1 MKAFPNKQ
9 MTNFHHISN
18 VGGEVV
24 TSTNTLFKVSDELQ
38 FLIDIRYQH
47 VTMLEASDD
56 DLIFRN
62 SSFFHLLPSNFLLIF
77 RGWDGGERKVVEC
90 THMKREEKDKKK
102 RFKDSKKKM
111 TMYHRC
117 LQCWLTMT
125 LECCS
130 VCCSVEFSFVDAV
143 ALICSAERGN
153 NDVFWFKFW
162 KWNVHNLRNLKSE
175 KSLEFALF
183 IYAVLFEIEKQIFQK
198 K

>member
-102 RFKDSKKKM
+102 RFKDSKKKW
-111 TMYHRC
+111 
-117 LQCWLTMT
+117 QCIIVVYNVGSQWHS
-125 LECCS
+125 S
-130 VCCSVEFSFVDAV
+130 VVQFAAQSSFPLSMRSLWYVLRKEGIMMSFD
-143 ALICSAERGN
+143 LSFENEMCTIWEM
-153 NDVFWFKFW
+153 W
-162 KWNVHNLRNLKSE
+162 KVKR
-175 KSLEFALF
+175 A
-183 IYAVLFEIEKQIFQK
+183 
-198 K
+198 